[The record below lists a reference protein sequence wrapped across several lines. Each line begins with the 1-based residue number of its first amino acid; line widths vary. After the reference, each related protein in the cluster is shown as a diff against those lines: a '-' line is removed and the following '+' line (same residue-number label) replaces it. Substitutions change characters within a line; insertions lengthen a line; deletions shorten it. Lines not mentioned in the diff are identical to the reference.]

1 MKNWIDMGNSFMN
14 FKSLD
19 IELDEDDEDI
29 SDELDEN
36 NQFKLT
42 SFFLILRINLI

>member
-1 MKNWIDMGNSFMN
+1 MGNSFMN

-36 NQFKLT
+36 N
-42 SFFLILRINLI
+42 